1 LKRGDLYRVYR
12 GSKRDLKNYRVFA
25 VVSRQVLI
33 DSKFSTAICAPI
45 YSNYNGISTQVP
57 VGVDEGL
64 KHNSYIYCDELVS
77 IPKSG
82 LTDFIGTLPS
92 KKIEELDRALAI
104 ALAIDLPD

>member
-1 LKRGDLYRVYR
+1 MKRGDLYRVYKGAR
-12 GSKRDLKNYRVFA
+12 TDPKNYRVFA

-77 IPKSG
+77 IPKSS
-82 LTDFIGTLPS
+82 LSDFIGSLSPE
-92 KKIEELDRALAI
+92 KIEELDMALKI
-104 ALAIDLPD
+104 ALALDKME